1 MRRIIAALLTL
12 CVTAATVSDPA
23 GVYEVKAA
31 EAQETDVEGM
41 DILEAESSDFRYV
54 ELEAG
59 KLKIIKYK
67 GNDKAIAIPFEIN
80 GKKVVKIGVRAFS
93 GCNQLESITIPESVN
108 EIEDYDND
116 TDNAHMPFSDCEN
129 LTEIVVEEGNAWYS
143 SQDGILYNENKRSLI
158 YCPKGKKGSI
168 TIPES
173 VTEIGHYDEGGYES
187 SMPLND
193 CQYLTEIIVEE
204 GNARYSSREGV
215 LYDKSMETL
224 LCCPVGKQGSVTIP
238 ESVTAISIYRLPY
251 KHTLFPIYRSRASE
265 CSALGNCPYISEILV
280 DSGNTRYSSLDGV
293 LYDKGKTQLLC
304 CPAGKQ
310 GNLIIPDG
318 VISMGGGMKIA
329 FLPFNNCQGLTSI
342 TIPESV
348 TNVSAVSFFGCSNL
362 TEVVVAEENISFS
375 SSDGIL
381 YEERSQ
387 NASVESRSSLLYC
400 PAGKQGSIIIPDN
413 VTAIQRGAF
422 YGCSDLE
429 RIVIPKNITDIAYN
443 EDEHAEYTVFQGCS
457 RLTEIIV
464 EEGNGNY
471 CSSDGM
477 LYYTGLESGNS
488 GTILVCCPA
497 VKQGAVA
504 VQEGVKFIQAQAFN
518 GCDKITEIVMPKSIT
533 SIGEDDS
540 SISNVFR
547 DCINLAEISVNEGN
561 RLFSV
566 REGMLY
572 QGSILQFCP
581 AGKQGN
587 IMIPQDIT
595 DIAEDAFSG
604 CKGMT
609 EITVEKNNR
618 VYISLD
624 GILYKKGEDAAPIS
638 LIHCPAGK
646 EGRITVADGV
656 QTIGAFAFKNCLG
669 VKEIVMPDS
678 IRSIG
683 EGAFSGCEDNV
694 CIRCVSGSYA
704 ERYAKEMGMDYAL
717 IEKKRQTITAYDHV
731 KTVGDAAFPLGADT
745 DGNARLSYESGDAS
759 VASVSINGIVTIHG
773 QGTAY
778 ITITA
783 AETTEYEAAQKI
795 IMITVNPAPGTG
807 ENPTPPED
815 MIGTSHLISG
825 TTYTITSVDPKEAR
839 VTSVRN
845 LNEEETLTS
854 IAIASIVTIN
864 GIDYQVT
871 SIADKAF
878 QGMEMLERAAIGSY
892 VRTIG
897 KDAFKGCK
905 NLTEIS
911 VSGENETY
919 SAYEGCVYS
928 RDYSRLII
936 CPAGKA
942 SVRLKDGLSGIGEKD
957 FAGCQKLAAIEI
969 PESVTDIAEGAFAD
983 CGEDLCIICAK
994 GSAAEAYA
1002 IAHSLRYETA
1012 QEGKKP
1018 QIIVASD
1025 YVKTV
1030 GDAAFSIEAIASGGG
1045 ELSYESGNEAVAVV
1059 SAKGTAA
1066 VIGAGTAAITIT
1078 AAETDEHEAAQKVIT
1093 ITVNPKPGT
1102 GNNNQ
1107 QNSGNKKEQTIT
1119 AADIAKTY
1127 GDRQFPIEAV
1137 ADSGGALSYA
1147 VKNPAVAAIDGNG
1160 IATLKSC
1167 GRTEV
1172 VITAAA
1178 HGEYKAAEKTIT
1190 LTVSPKKLKGISAKS
1205 TKAGTLTVKW
1215 KKDTSASGY
1224 IIECST
1230 DRKFRKNVKAA
1241 TVKKNKTTSK
1251 KITKLKSGKK
1261 YYVRACAYAQ
1271 AGGTKIRG
1279 AYASGKKA
1287 VKVKK

>member
-1 MRRIIAALLTL
+1 MGAVSMKRRGRTRSKAIRKQTGGRSRRNDMRRMVAALLTL
-12 CVTAATVSDPA
+12 CVTVATVSDPA
-23 GVYEVKAA
+23 GLYDVKAA
-31 EAQETDVEGM
+31 EARETDIEGM
-41 DILEAESSDFRYV
+41 DIPEAESSDFRYV

-59 KLKIIKYK
+59 NLKIIKYK
-67 GNDKAIAIPFEIN
+67 GNEKALAIPFEIN
-80 GKKVVKIGVRAFS
+80 GKKVVKIGARAFG

-116 TDNAHMPFSDCEN
+116 TDDAHMPFSDCEN

-143 SQDGILYNENKRSLI
+143 SQDGILYNENKRRLI
-158 YCPKGKKGSI
+158 YCPKGKRGSI

-173 VTEIGHYDEGGYES
+173 VTEIGYYDDEGYES

-215 LYDKSMETL
+215 LYDKSMVTL
-224 LCCPVGKQGSVTIP
+224 LCCPAGKQGSVTIP
-238 ESVTAISIYRLPY
+238 ESVTAISTYRLPY
-251 KHTLFPIYRSRASE
+251 NHTLLPIYLSIASE
-265 CSALGNCPYISEILV
+265 CSALGNCPYLSEILV

-293 LYDKGKTQLLC
+293 LYDRGKTQLLC

-342 TIPESV
+342 TIPKSV
-348 TNVSAVSFFGCSNL
+348 TNMSAVSFFGCSNL
-362 TEVVVAEENISFS
+362 AEVVVAEENTSYS

-381 YEERSQ
+381 YEERNQ

-497 VKQGAVA
+497 GKQGAVA
-504 VQEGVKFIQAQAFN
+504 VQEEVKFIQAQAFN

-547 DCINLAEISVNEGN
+547 DCINLAEISVNEDN

-566 REGMLY
+566 REGILY

-595 DIAEDAFSG
+595 DIAEDAFSD

-646 EGRITVADGV
+646 EGSITVADGV
-656 QTIGAFAFKNCLG
+656 QTIGDCAFENCLG
-669 VKEIVMPDS
+669 VKEVIVPGS
-678 IRSIG
+678 VREIWYY
-683 EGAFSGCEDNV
+683 AFSGCEDNI

-704 ERYAKEMGMDYAL
+704 EKYAKERGMDYVL
-717 IEKKRQTITAYDHV
+717 
-731 KTVGDAAFPLGADT
+731 
-745 DGNARLSYESGDAS
+745 
-759 VASVSINGIVTIHG
+759 
-773 QGTAY
+773 
-778 ITITA
+778 
-783 AETTEYEAAQKI
+783 
-795 IMITVNPAPGTG
+795 M

-815 MIGTSHLISG
+815 IIGTSYLIGG

-839 VTSVRN
+839 VTSVKN
-845 LNEEETLTS
+845 LNEDGTMAQ
-854 IAIASIVTIN
+854 IADTVRMN

-878 QGMEMLERAAIGSY
+878 QGMETLERVTIGSC

-905 NLTEIS
+905 NLTAIS

-919 SAYEGCVYS
+919 SAYEGCLYS
-928 RDYSRLII
+928 RDYSQLII

-942 SVRLKDGLSGIGEKD
+942 SVKLKDGLSGIGERA
-957 FAGCQKLAAIEI
+957 FAGCQKLMAIEI
-969 PESVTDIAEGAFAD
+969 PESVTDIAEDAFAD
-983 CGEDLCIICAK
+983 CGEELCIVCTK

-1002 IAHSLRYETA
+1002 IAHSLRYETG
-1012 QEGKKP
+1012 QEE
-1018 QIIVASD
+1018 Q
-1025 YVKTV
+1025 
-1030 GDAAFSIEAIASGGG
+1030 
-1045 ELSYESGNEAVAVV
+1045 
-1059 SAKGTAA
+1059 
-1066 VIGAGTAAITIT
+1066 
-1078 AAETDEHEAAQKVIT
+1078 
-1093 ITVNPKPGT
+1093 KPGT
-1102 GNNNQ
+1102 VSPPDTGNDSQ
-1107 QNSGNKKEQTIT
+1107 GNPQKKEQKIT
-1119 AADIAKTY
+1119 AFDLAKIY
-1127 GDRQFPIEAV
+1127 GDGPFPIGAEA
-1137 ADSGGALSYA
+1137 DGGGALSYV
-1147 VKNPAVAAIDGNG
+1147 VKNPAVASVDGSG
-1160 IATLKSC
+1160 AVTLKGC
-1167 GRTEV
+1167 GVTEI
-1172 VITAAA
+1172 VIAAA
-1178 HGEYKAAEKTIT
+1178 ARGEYLAAEKTIT
-1190 LTVSPKKLKGISAKS
+1190 LTVAPGKLKGVSAKS
-1205 TKAGTLTVKW
+1205 TKAKSVTVKW
-1215 KKDTSASGY
+1215 KKDATASGY
-1224 IIECST
+1224 VIECGA
-1230 DRKFRKNVKAA
+1230 DRKFRKNVKTV

-1251 KITKLKSGKK
+1251 KVTKLKGGRK

-1271 AGGTKIRG
+1271 AGETKIRG
-1279 AYASGKKA
+1279 AYAMVQKA

>member
-1 MRRIIAALLTL
+1 MRRMIAALLTL
-12 CVTAATVSDPA
+12 CVTVATVSDPA
-23 GVYEVKAA
+23 GLYEVKAA
-31 EAQETDVEGM
+31 EAQDANTEGM
-41 DILEAESSDFRYV
+41 DILEAESGDFEYE
-54 ELEAG
+54 ELSNG
-59 KLKIIKYK
+59 SLKIVNYK
-67 GNDKAIAIPFEIN
+67 GNATELVIPSEIS
-80 GKKVVKIGVRAFS
+80 GKKIVEIGERAFIGCSNLKSVTMPGSVKEIGVY
-93 GCNQLESITIPESVN
+93 
-108 EIEDYDND
+108 DYDD
-116 TDNAHMPFSDCEN
+116 EEYTGLFDGCEA
-129 LTEIVVEEGNAWYS
+129 LEEIIVEEGNAWYS
-143 SQDGILYNENKRSLI
+143 SR
-158 YCPKGKKGSI
+158 
-168 TIPES
+168 
-173 VTEIGHYDEGGYES
+173 
-187 SMPLND
+187 
-193 CQYLTEIIVEE
+193 
-204 GNARYSSREGV
+204 
-215 LYDKSMETL
+215 
-224 LCCPVGKQGSVTIP
+224 
-238 ESVTAISIYRLPY
+238 
-251 KHTLFPIYRSRASE
+251 
-265 CSALGNCPYISEILV
+265 
-280 DSGNTRYSSLDGV
+280 DGV
-293 LYDKGKTQLLC
+293 LYDKEMTTLFYCPERMEESITIPQSVINICSSSFYDSAFRDIYGTKYFSHTVLGNCLYLSEINVESDNTKYSSTDGLLYSKDGTTLLC

-310 GNLIIPDG
+310 GNIMILDS
-318 VISMGGGMKIA
+318 VTNMRNA
-329 FLPFNNCQGLTSI
+329 PFDNCNRLTSI
-342 TIPESV
+342 TIPESTVYIEAV
-348 TNVSAVSFFGCSNL
+348 TFFGCNDL
-362 TEVVVAEENISFS
+362 TDIIVDEKNEFYSAR
-375 SSDGIL
+375 DGIL
-381 YEERSQ
+381 YQKKQEYQEPKTVLIYCPPGKQGNVAIPDGVVEIGNAAFYGCSGLESIIMPKSITKVAYREEGYYEWGVFKGCSRL
-387 NASVESRSSLLYC
+387 NELVVEEDNEKYCSSDGALYCKGYSGNMLVFC
-400 PAGKQGSIIIPDN
+400 PAGKNGDFIVQEGTEYIVDAAFRDCAGLTSVTIPKSVEGIFVYDSEEDHAVNIFGDCINLKEIVVDEDNRRFSVQDGILYQDTGKYLMFCPTSKQGSIIVPQGVIGIA
-413 VTAIQRGAF
+413 TYAF
-422 YGCSDLE
+422 DGC
-429 RIVIPKNITDIAYN
+429 KK
-443 EDEHAEYTVFQGCS
+443 
-457 RLTEIIV
+457 LTEINV
-464 EEGNGNY
+464 ERNN
-471 CSSDGM
+471 
-477 LYYTGLESGNS
+477 
-488 GTILVCCPA
+488 
-497 VKQGAVA
+497 
-504 VQEGVKFIQAQAFN
+504 
-518 GCDKITEIVMPKSIT
+518 KI
-533 SIGEDDS
+533 
-540 SISNVFR
+540 F
-547 DCINLAEISVNEGN
+547 A
-561 RLFSV
+561 
-566 REGMLY
+566 
-572 QGSILQFCP
+572 
-581 AGKQGN
+581 
-587 IMIPQDIT
+587 
-595 DIAEDAFSG
+595 
-604 CKGMT
+604 
-609 EITVEKNNR
+609 
-618 VYISLD
+618 SLN
-624 GILYKKGEDAAPIS
+624 GILYKKGEDGALSEIVR
-638 LIHCPAGK
+638 CPVGK

-656 QTIGAFAFKNCLG
+656 QTIGDFAFKNCLG
-669 VKEIVMPDS
+669 VKEIVMPSSIQS
-678 IRSIG
+678 IRN
-683 EGAFSGCEDNV
+683 GAFSGCEDNV
-694 CIRCVSGSYA
+694 CIRCVSGSYV
-704 ERYAKEMGMDYAL
+704 EKYAKERGMDYVL

-815 MIGTSHLISG
+815 MIGTSHLIGG
-825 TTYTITSVDPKEAR
+825 TAYTITSVDPKEAR
-839 VTSVRN
+839 VTSVTN

-854 IAIASIVTIN
+854 IAIASIVTMN

-878 QGMEMLERAAIGSY
+878 QGMETLERAFIGSY

-897 KDAFKGCK
+897 EDAFKGCK
-905 NLTEIS
+905 NLTKIS

-919 SAYEGCVYS
+919 SFYEGCLYS

-942 SVRLKDGLSGIGEKD
+942 SVKLKDGLSGIGEKD

-1018 QIIVASD
+1018 QMIVASD

-1045 ELSYESGNEAVAVV
+1045 ELSYKSGNEAVVIV

-1066 VIGAGTAAITIT
+1066 VIGAGTAVITIT

-1093 ITVNPKPGT
+1093 ITVNPKSST

-1127 GDRQFPIEAV
+1127 GDRQFPIGAV

-1160 IATLKSC
+1160 IATLKGC

-1172 VITAAA
+1172 AITAAA

-1215 KKDTSASGY
+1215 KKDTAASGY

>member
-1 MRRIIAALLTL
+1 MRRMIAALLTL
-12 CVTAATVSDPA
+12 CVTVATVSDPA
-23 GVYEVKAA
+23 GLYEVKAA
-31 EAQETDVEGM
+31 EAQDANTEGM
-41 DILEAESSDFRYV
+41 DILEAESGDFRYM
-54 ELEAG
+54 ELPNGSLE
-59 KLKIIKYK
+59 IIKYR
-67 GNDKAIAIPFEIN
+67 GNATKLVIPSEIE
-80 GKKVVKIGVRAFS
+80 GKKVVKIGRKAFS
-93 GCNQLESITIPESVN
+93 GCRQLTSITIPESIK
-108 EIEDYDND
+108 EIHYYSWEWE
-116 TDNAHMPFSDCEN
+116 TECVCTPFDDCEN
-129 LTEIVVEEGNAWYS
+129 LTEIIVEENNTWYS
-143 SQDGILYNENKRSLI
+143 SQNGILYDKNKTKLL
-158 YCPKGKKGSI
+158 YCPRGRIGSITIPKSVTDIEKSSFYERELHDVYYTGYMSNIVLGNVSHLTEIVVEDGNTKYSSLDGMLYNKNGTELLCCPVGKKGSI
-168 TIPES
+168 TIPKG
-173 VTEIGHYDEGGYES
+173 VTGVGS
-187 SMPLND
+187 
-193 CQYLTEIIVEE
+193 IV
-204 GNARYSSREGV
+204 S
-215 LYDKSMETL
+215 
-224 LCCPVGKQGSVTIP
+224 PF
-238 ESVTAISIYRLPY
+238 Y
-251 KHTLFPIYRSRASE
+251 K
-265 CSALGNCPYISEILV
+265 CS
-280 DSGNTRYSSLDGV
+280 
-293 LYDKGKTQLLC
+293 
-304 CPAGKQ
+304 
-310 GNLIIPDG
+310 
-318 VISMGGGMKIA
+318 
-329 FLPFNNCQGLTSI
+329 GLTSI

-348 TNVSAVSFFGCSNL
+348 SFIGVDAFFGCSNL
-362 TEVVVAEENISFS
+362 TDIVVDEKNESYDTLN
-375 SSDGIL
+375 GIL
-381 YEERSQ
+381 YEKQ
-387 NASVESRSSLLYC
+387 Q
-400 PAGKQGSIIIPDN
+400 GFQGSK
-413 VTAIQRGAF
+413 
-422 YGCSDLE
+422 
-429 RIVIPKNITDIAYN
+429 IV
-443 EDEHAEYTVFQGCS
+443 
-457 RLTEIIV
+457 
-464 EEGNGNY
+464 
-471 CSSDGM
+471 
-477 LYYTGLESGNS
+477 
-488 GTILVCCPA
+488 LVH
-497 VKQGAVA
+497 
-504 VQEGVKFIQAQAFN
+504 
-518 GCDKITEIVMPKSIT
+518 
-533 SIGEDDS
+533 
-540 SISNVFR
+540 
-547 DCINLAEISVNEGN
+547 
-561 RLFSV
+561 
-566 REGMLY
+566 
-572 QGSILQFCP
+572 CP

-587 IMIPQDIT
+587 VIIPDGKAERIGQGAFYGCNGLESIT
-595 DIAEDAFSG
+595 IPKSIADIAYREGGNVEYAVFKGCNSLTQIIVDEENVNYRSSDGMLYFISSKFGNSGAGLVCCPAGKRGNVAVKAGTTYIKKTAFSDCHELENVLIPNSVTGIDEDDYSWKGLFSDCTSLNEIIVDENSRSLCVQDGILYDDTCEYLISCPASKQGSIIVPQGVTRISRYAFDG
-604 CKGMT
+604 CKKLT
-609 EITVEKNNR
+609 EINVERNNK
-618 VYISLD
+618 IFASLN
-624 GILYKKGEDAAPIS
+624 GMLYKKGEDGALS
-638 LIHCPAGK
+638 EMVLCPAGK
-646 EGRITVADGV
+646 EGSITVADGV
-656 QTIGAFAFKNCLG
+656 YKIGDCAFKNCLG

-678 IRSIG
+678 IQSIG
-683 EGAFSGCEDNV
+683 DGAFSGCEDNV

-704 ERYAKEMGMDYAL
+704 EKYAKERGMDYAL

-815 MIGTSHLISG
+815 MIGTSHLIGG
-825 TTYTITSVDPKEAR
+825 TAYTITSVDPKEAR
-839 VTSVRN
+839 VTSVTN

-854 IAIASIVTIN
+854 IAIASIVTMN

-878 QGMEMLERAAIGSY
+878 QGMETLERAFIGSY

-897 KDAFKGCK
+897 EDAFKGCK
-905 NLTEIS
+905 NLTKIS

-919 SAYEGCVYS
+919 SFYEGCLYS

-942 SVRLKDGLSGIGEKD
+942 SVKLKDGLSGIGEKD

-1018 QIIVASD
+1018 QMIVASD

-1045 ELSYESGNEAVAVV
+1045 ELSYKSGNEAVVIV

-1066 VIGAGTAAITIT
+1066 VIGAGTAVITIT

-1093 ITVNPKPGT
+1093 ITVNPKSST

-1127 GDRQFPIEAV
+1127 GDRQFPIGAV

-1160 IATLKSC
+1160 IITLKGC

-1172 VITAAA
+1172 AITAAA

-1215 KKDTSASGY
+1215 KKDTAASGY